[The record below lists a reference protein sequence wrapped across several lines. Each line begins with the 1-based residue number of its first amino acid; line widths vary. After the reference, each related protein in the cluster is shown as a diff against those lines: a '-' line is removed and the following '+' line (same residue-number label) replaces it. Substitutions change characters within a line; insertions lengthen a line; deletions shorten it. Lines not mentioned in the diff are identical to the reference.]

1 MNTIGKKIR
10 WNRFINNMTGRGI
23 ILPIDHGF
31 TRGPI
36 QGIENVL
43 SITSWLDHP
52 AIKGVLAH
60 KGVIQR
66 LGAGEHLSAKGVMIH
81 LNGMISTSQDLAK
94 KIQLTS
100 VAAAVRY
107 GADAVSIDLNFD
119 GINDEQNVQLLGRV
133 VDDADQ
139 WGLPVLV
146 MISDKLP
153 SDSETKHIGR
163 LRHFIRSCMELGADA
178 VKVSFQLS
186 PKYLSSLLNQVA
198 EDIPIFLAGGSL
210 IDSDDALIE
219 NAKAAFESGASG
231 LCIGRNIFQRSNP
244 RLILDRLTELV

>member
-1 MNTIGKKIR
+1 MNTIGKRIR
-10 WNRFINNMTGRGI
+10 WNRFINSKTGRGV

-36 QGIENVL
+36 QGLENVL
-43 SITSWLDHP
+43 NITLWLDHP
-52 AIKGVLAH
+52 VIRGVLAH
-60 KGVIQR
+60 KGVVQR
-66 LGAGEHLSAKGVMIH
+66 LGAGGHLASKGVMIH

-100 VAAAVRY
+100 VDAAVRY

-139 WGLPVLV
+139 WGLPVLA

-153 SDSETKHIGR
+153 FENEKKHIER
-163 LRHFIRSCMELGADA
+163 LRHFIRSCMELGVDA

-186 PKYLSSLLNQVA
+186 PTYLSSLLNHVA

-210 IDSDDALIE
+210 IDNDDTLIE
-219 NAKAAFESGASG
+219 SVKTAMGSGARG

-244 RLILDRLTELV
+244 RLLLDRLLELV